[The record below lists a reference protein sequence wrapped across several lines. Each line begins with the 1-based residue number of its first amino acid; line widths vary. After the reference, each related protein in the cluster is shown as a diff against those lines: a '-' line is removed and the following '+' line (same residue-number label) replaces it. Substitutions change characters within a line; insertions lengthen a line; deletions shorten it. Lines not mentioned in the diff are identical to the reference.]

1 MKVTKGYYGWEA
13 SSFFKIG
20 DGPRFLKVYTGKRS
34 SGGVVCSAQAVT
46 LTDGG
51 YQFEMFG
58 DFNVTLKGNLG
69 AKCTEK
75 AVVALQT
82 ECEADLGP
90 VMEKAKAFYAA
101 KAAKQVA

>member
-34 SGGVVCSAQAVT
+34 SGGVACRAQSVT
-46 LTDGG
+46 PTDGG
-51 YQFEMFG
+51 YQFEVFG
-58 DFNVTLKGNLG
+58 DFNMTLKGNLS

-82 ECEADLGP
+82 ECEADISQ

-101 KAAKQVA
+101 KAVMQAT

>member
-13 SSFFKIG
+13 SNFFKIG
-20 DGPRFLKVYTGKRS
+20 DGPRFLKVYTGK
-34 SGGVVCSAQAVT
+34 GGRDVVCNVQAVT

-58 DFNVTLKGNLG
+58 DFNMTLKKNIG

-75 AVVALQT
+75 AVTALQA

-101 KAAKQVA
+101 KAVKQAA